1 MARIEKA
8 SFESLVTHV
17 RDTLQKY
24 GMLTS
29 DVRVLLAVSG
39 GPDSMCLLH
48 VFCHLG
54 IPFEVAHFDH
64 QTRDGESAADAKF
77 VQGECEK
84 LNLVFHLGTAAVA
97 EFARQEGLSFEEG
110 ARRLRYTFLVNTC
123 WARGCNAIATGH
135 HADDQA
141 ETVLMR
147 LLRGTSPE
155 GLCGI
160 PPTNQKD
167 GIRVIRPLIECTRNE
182 IMAALQERNIPYRLD
197 KTNAATCYIRNRI
210 RHELLPLLR
219 SQYNPRIDEAL
230 RRYAEIHR
238 EENEYLGQAARDR
251 LKACLDSKNR
261 LCREE
266 LARLP
271 VALQRRVILLWAYS
285 VGLRPSFERIEAA
298 RRSIVEGAAGTQC
311 DLGSN
316 GAVNVSKYKAEF
328 LLRGEVPDSRG
339 QGKEPVF
346 LQIPGETRAFGR
358 VFCVRVLEKPPT
370 QEVAAYC
377 NSHRQVFDA
386 DRFQA
391 PVIIRKRRPGD
402 VFIPLGMSG
411 RKNLKK
417 YLSELGI
424 PPTER
429 REQLLL
435 VAGEEVAWVI
445 GHMPA
450 APFSVTE
457 RTRRFVEVSVRED
470 A

>member
-8 SFESLVTHV
+8 SFESLVTRV

-64 QTRDGESAADAKF
+64 QTREGESAADAEF
-77 VQGECEK
+77 VREECQK
-84 LNLVFHLGTAAVA
+84 LNVVFHLGTAVVA

-110 ARRLRYTFLVNTC
+110 ARQLRYTFLVNTC
-123 WARGCNAIATGH
+123 RATGCNAIATGH

-160 PPTNQKD
+160 PPTSEKS
-167 GIRVIRPLIECTRNE
+167 GVIVIRPLIECTRDE

-219 SQYNPRIDEAL
+219 ARYNPRIDEAL

-238 EENEYLGQAARDR
+238 EENEYLDEAARDR
-251 LKACLDSKNR
+251 LKACLDSQNR

-266 LARLP
+266 LARSP
-271 VALQRRVILLWAYS
+271 VALQRRAILLWAYS
-285 VGLRPSFERIEAA
+285 VGLRPSFERIEAV
-298 RRSIVEGAAGTQC
+298 RRSIVEGVAGSQC
-311 DLGSN
+311 DF
-316 GAVNVSKYKAEF
+316 GANVSVGISKYKAEF
-328 LLRGEVPDSRG
+328 LFQEEVPDLR
-339 QGKEPVF
+339 GKEGEHVL
-346 LQIPGETRAFGR
+346 LQVPGETRAFGK
-358 VFCVRVLEKPPT
+358 VFCVRVMEKPPGKDMAT
-370 QEVAAYC
+370 YC
-377 NSHRQVFDA
+377 NSFRQVFDA
-386 DRFQA
+386 DRLPA
-391 PVIIRKRRPGD
+391 PVIIRKKRSGD

-411 RKNLKK
+411 RKSLKK

-457 RTRRFVEVSVRED
+457 RTRRFIEVNVRED
-470 A
+470 G